1 MPQYLSDSPIETPD
15 DDRYGV
21 SGFAKSISKS
31 IINLRK
37 PVGTVIA
44 LNGAWGSGKSSIVN
58 LVRTEIAA
66 TQIEARTTEAEKLI
80 VTEFKCWWFRGEE
93 ALLLAFLQ
101 HMSGMLKDS
110 LGEKAANI
118 VAGVSRPLLQ
128 ATPTIGAVL
137 GAGTA
142 NPIWAAMGGGANIL
156 EKLLFKDDTVE
167 KAFAKLSTLLAD
179 TNKRFLVI
187 IDDIDR
193 LSPDEALA
201 IFRMVKSV
209 GHLPNI
215 TYLLVFD
222 RELAEATV
230 KLKYPSEGPHFLEK
244 IVQASFDVPTPN
256 QTDLNGAIL
265 ASIQEICGGVAE
277 RQWTR
282 MGNVFLDV
290 VSPYMTTPRHVARLA
305 GAISVTWPAVANNV
319 NLADF
324 IALETLRL
332 YEPSAFKNVRER
344 RNAVT
349 GIRTQGDR
357 DGRNEN
363 RFDPYLHG
371 IPAARHASVRV
382 ALQRLFPR
390 LETTGYG
397 THSLAGW
404 DVERRVCVPKH
415 FETYLRSMLSDETLP
430 MDEISELVRRA
441 GDVDFVKQKFLGA
454 AAKRRRNGTSFIPV
468 YFDEL
473 TSHVGEIARKDIEP
487 FLRALF
493 EVHGEIDLPEDEEK
507 GFGAF
512 ADTRLRV
519 HWLIR
524 RLTED
529 LSIEDRSTIY
539 LGAIRSASLEWLIE
553 FARSARSDYQPEGTS
568 EPTPPERC
576 LVTQET
582 VGPIVDLALTAMRAA
597 AADRRLLAVRGLI
610 YVLYA
615 WRRFDGSD
623 PTEVR
628 AWTDGLLKDDRAV
641 LTLMRAFTGRSY
653 GFSMGFGGM
662 GDRVS
667 TPRVNVFVS
676 DDMDILDAAAFRGA
690 LERMVAERRADA
702 ETLESVQSFLDAWDA
717 KRGEER
723 RRSGPRWP
731 SAEIT
736 FESG

>member
-1 MPQYLSDSPIETPD
+1 MPQYLSDSPIETSD

-21 SGFAKSISKS
+21 SGFAKSIAKS

-58 LVRTEIAA
+58 LIRTEIGAA
-66 TQIEARTTEAEKLI
+66 QTDARTPAAEKLV

-110 LGEKAANI
+110 LGDKAVSI

-142 NPIWAAMGGGANIL
+142 NPILSVIGGGAGLL
-156 EKLLFKDDTVE
+156 EKWFFKEDTVE
-167 KAFAKLSTLLAD
+167 KAFKKLSKLLAD

-187 IDDIDR
+187 IDDVDR

-222 RELAEATV
+222 RELAEAAV
-230 KLKYPSEGPHFLEK
+230 KVKYPSEGPHFLEK

-256 QTDLNGAIL
+256 QTDLNGAVL
-265 ASIQEICGGVAE
+265 ASIQEICGGFPE
-277 RQWTR
+277 SQRTR

-324 IALETLRL
+324 IALEALRL
-332 YEPSAFKNVRER
+332 YEPAVFKSIRER

-357 DGRNEN
+357 DGRNEA
-363 RFDPYLHG
+363 RFDPYLG
-371 IPAARHASVRV
+371 GVPTARHAAVKV

-390 LETTGYG
+390 LETTGSAG
-397 THSLAGW
+397 HSVAGW

-415 FETYLRSMLSDETLP
+415 FDTYLRSMLSDETLP

-441 GDVDFVKQKFLGA
+441 ADVDFVKQTFRDA
-454 AAKRRRNGTSFIPV
+454 ATKRRRNGTSFIPV

-473 TSHVGEIARKDIEP
+473 TSHVGEIARQNIEP

-493 EVHGEIDLPEDEEK
+493 EVHGEIDLPVDEKK
-507 GFGAF
+507 GFGAM
-512 ADTRLRV
+512 ADTRLRL
-519 HWLIR
+519 HWLMR

-529 LSIEDRSTIY
+529 LPIDERTAIY
-539 LGAIRSASLEWLIE
+539 QGAIRSASLAWLID
-553 FARSARSDYQPEGTS
+553 FARSARGDYEPEGTS
-568 EPTPPERC
+568 GRTPPEGC
-576 LVTQET
+576 LVTEEA
-582 VGPIVDLALTAMRAA
+582 VGPIVDLALTAMRSA
-597 AADRRLLAVRGLI
+597 AADRRLLALPKLI
-610 YVLYA
+610 YVLYS
-615 WRRFDGSD
+615 WRRFNGSD

-628 AWTDGLLKDDRAV
+628 AWTDGLLRDDHAV
-641 LTLMRAFTGRSY
+641 LSLMRAFTGNSY
-653 GFSMGFGGM
+653 SFSMGFGGM
-662 GDRVS
+662 GDRVA
-667 TPRVNVFVS
+667 TPHVNVHVS
-676 DDMDILDAAAFRGA
+676 DDMDIMDVAAFRAA
-690 LERMVAERRADA
+690 LERILAERRVDA
-702 ETLESVQSFLDAWDA
+702 ETLEAVRSFLEAWDR
-717 KRGEER
+717 KREEEAR
-723 RRSGPRWP
+723 RAGT
-731 SAEIT
+731 ALA
-736 FESG
+736 

>member
-1 MPQYLSDSPIETPD
+1 MSQYLSDSPIETSD

-21 SGFAKSISKS
+21 AGFAKSIAKS

-58 LVRTEIAA
+58 LIRSEIGAA
-66 TQIEARTTEAEKLI
+66 HADARTPEAEKLV

-101 HMSGMLKDS
+101 HMGGMLKDS
-110 LGEKAANI
+110 YGDKAKGI
-118 VAGVSRPLLQ
+118 VASVSRPLLQ

-137 GAGTA
+137 GAATA
-142 NPIWAAMGGGANIL
+142 NPILAALGGGAAML

-167 KAFAKLSTLLAD
+167 KAFAKLSKFLAD
-179 TNKRFLVI
+179 TTKRFLVI

-222 RELAEATV
+222 RELAEAAV
-230 KLKYPSEGPHFLEK
+230 KVKYPSEGPHFLEK

-256 QTDLNGAIL
+256 QTDLNGAVL
-265 ASIQEICGGVAE
+265 ASIQEICGSFPEAQ
-277 RQWTR
+277 RTR

-290 VSPYMTTPRHVARLA
+290 VSPYMTTPRHIARLA

-332 YEPSAFKNVRER
+332 YEPAVFKSLRER
-344 RNAVT
+344 RSAVT
-349 GIRTQGDR
+349 GIRAHGDR
-357 DGRNEN
+357 DGRNEA
-363 RFDPYLHG
+363 RFVPFLEG
-371 IPAARHASVRV
+371 VPAARHAAVKV

-397 THSLAGW
+397 RHSVAGW
-404 DVERRVCVPKH
+404 DVERRVCVSKH
-415 FETYLRSMLSDETLP
+415 FDTYLRSMLSDETLP
-430 MDEISELVRRA
+430 TDEISELVRRA
-441 GDVDFVKQKFLGA
+441 ADVEFVKHTFRGA
-454 AAKRRRNGTSFIPV
+454 ASKRRRNGTSFIPV

-473 TSHVGEIARKDIEP
+473 TSHVGEIARQNIEP

-493 EVHGEIDLPEDEEK
+493 EIHEEIDLSVDEER
-507 GFGAF
+507 GFGAM
-512 ADTRLRV
+512 ADTRLRL
-519 HWLIR
+519 HWLMR

-529 LSIEDRSTIY
+529 LPIDERTAIY
-539 LGAIRSASLEWLIE
+539 QSAIRTASLAWLIE
-553 FARSARSDYQPEGTS
+553 FARSARGDYEPEGTS
-568 EPTPPERC
+568 GRTPPEKC
-576 LVTQET
+576 LVTEEA
-582 VGPIVDLALTAMRAA
+582 VGPIVDVALTAIRSAV
-597 AADRRLLAVRGLI
+597 ADRSLLAVPKLI
-610 YVLYA
+610 SVLYS
-615 WRRFDGSD
+615 WRRFTGSN

-628 AWTDGLLKDDRAV
+628 AWTDGLLRDDQAV
-641 LTLMRAFTGRSY
+641 LTLMRAFTGSSY
-653 GFSMGFGGM
+653 SFSMGFGGM
-662 GDRVS
+662 SDRVS
-667 TPRVNVFVS
+667 TPHVNVYVS
-676 DDMDILDAAAFRGA
+676 DDMDIMDVAAFRTA
-690 LERMVAERRADA
+690 LERIPAEGRADA
-702 ETLESVQSFLDAWDA
+702 ETLEAVRSFLEAWDR
-717 KRGEER
+717 KREEEGR
-723 RRSGPRWP
+723 RDGAP
-731 SAEIT
+731 A
-736 FESG
+736 

>member
-1 MPQYLSDSPIETPD
+1 
-15 DDRYGV
+15 
-21 SGFAKSISKS
+21 
-31 IINLRK
+31 
-37 PVGTVIA
+37 
-44 LNGAWGSGKSSIVN
+44 LNGAWGSGKSSIIN
-58 LVRTEIAA
+58 LIRTEIAD
-66 TQIEARTTEAEKLI
+66 TRLDARRPDAEKLS

-128 ATPTIGAVL
+128 AMPTIGAVL
-137 GAGTA
+137 GAATA
-142 NPIWAAMGGGANIL
+142 NPTLPAIGSGASVL

-167 KAFAKLSTLLAD
+167 KAFAKLSKLLAD
-179 TNKRFLVI
+179 SNKRFLVI

-222 RELAEATV
+222 RELAEGMV

-265 ASIQEICGGVAE
+265 ASIQEICGGVTE
-277 RQWTR
+277 GQWTSR
-282 MGNVFLDV
+282 IGNVFHDV

-332 YEPSAFKNVRER
+332 YEPSVFKSVRER
-344 RNAVT
+344 RNEVT
-349 GIRTQGDR
+349 GIRARGDR
-357 DGRNEN
+357 DERRES
-363 RFDPYLHG
+363 RFDPYLQG
-371 IPAARHASVRV
+371 VPAARHASVKV

-390 LETTGYG
+390 LETTGYD

-430 MDEISELVRRA
+430 IDEIAELVRRA
-441 GDVDFVKQKFLGA
+441 GDVDFVKHKFRDA
-454 AAKRRRNGTSFIPV
+454 AAKHRRNGTSFIPV

-473 TSHVGEIARKDIEP
+473 TSHVGEIARQDIEP
-487 FLRALF
+487 FLGALF
-493 EVHGEIDLPEDEEK
+493 EVHGEIDLPEDEK
-507 GFGAF
+507 RGFGAM
-512 ADTRLRV
+512 ADTQLRL
-519 HWLIR
+519 HWLMR

-529 LSIEDRSTIY
+529 LSIDDRTTIY
-539 LGAIRSASLEWLIE
+539 LGAIRSASLAWLIE
-553 FARSARSDYQPEGTS
+553 FARSARSDYEPEGTS
-568 EPTPPERC
+568 RPTEPERC

-582 VGPIVDLALTAMRAA
+582 VGSIVDLALNAIRDA
-597 AADRRLLAVRGLI
+597 AADRRLLGLPKLVH
-610 YVLYA
+610 VLYA
-615 WRRFDGSD
+615 WRRFNGND
-623 PTEVR
+623 PTEIR
-628 AWTDGLLKDDRAV
+628 AWTEGLLKDDQAV
-641 LTLMRAFTGRSY
+641 LTLMRASTGTSY
-653 GFSMGFGGM
+653 GFSMGFDGM

-667 TPRVNVFVS
+667 TRSVNVFVS
-676 DDMDILDAAAFRGA
+676 DEMDILDAAAFRAA
-690 LERMVAERRADA
+690 LESIVAERRADA

-717 KRGEER
+717 QREEEKRGSGR
-723 RRSGPRWP
+723 RRPRG
-731 SAEIT
+731 AIT

>member
-1 MPQYLSDSPIETPD
+1 MPQYLSDSPIETRD
-15 DDRYGV
+15 DDQYGV

-58 LVRTEIAA
+58 LVRTEIGAA
-66 TQIEARTTEAEKLI
+66 QAEARTSLAEKLV

-110 LGEKAANI
+110 LGDKAAKI

-142 NPIWAAMGGGANIL
+142 NPIWAAVGNGANIL

-167 KAFAKLSTLLAD
+167 KAFAKLSKLLAE
-179 TNKRFLVI
+179 TNKRFLLI
-187 IDDIDR
+187 IDDVDR
-193 LSPDEALA
+193 LSPEEAFA

-222 RELAEATV
+222 RELAEAAV

-244 IVQASFDVPTPN
+244 IVQASFDVPAPN

-265 ASIQEICGGVAE
+265 ASIQEICGGVPE
-277 RQWTR
+277 SQRTR

-290 VSPYMTTPRHVARLA
+290 VSPYMMTPRHVARLA

-332 YEPSAFKNVRER
+332 YEPSVFKSIREQ

-349 GIRTQGDR
+349 GIRTQGDK
-357 DGRNEN
+357 DGRNEG
-363 RFDPYLHG
+363 RFDPYLHSV
-371 IPAARHASVRV
+371 PAARYAAVKV

-430 MDEISELVRRA
+430 RDDISELIQRA
-441 GDVDFVKQKFLGA
+441 GDVDFVKQKFRDA
-454 AAKRRRNGTSFIPV
+454 ASKRRRNGTSFIPV

-493 EVHGEIDLPEDEEK
+493 EVHGDIDLPEDEEK
-507 GFGAF
+507 GIGAM
-512 ADTRLRV
+512 ADTRLRL
-519 HWLIR
+519 HWLMQ

-529 LSIEDRSTIY
+529 LSVEDRTEIY
-539 LGAIRSASLEWLIE
+539 MGAMRSASLAWLID
-553 FARSARSDYQPEGTS
+553 FARSARGDYEPEGTS
-568 EPTPPERC
+568 APTPPEKC
-576 LVTQET
+576 LVTREPLARLSTLLWRGSEPERQT
-582 VGPIVDLALTAMRAA
+582 VACWPCPSSSTSFMLGAASTAA
-597 AADRRLLAVRGLI
+597 
-610 YVLYA
+610 
-615 WRRFDGSD
+615 
-623 PTEVR
+623 
-628 AWTDGLLKDDRAV
+628 
-641 LTLMRAFTGRSY
+641 
-653 GFSMGFGGM
+653 
-662 GDRVS
+662 
-667 TPRVNVFVS
+667 
-676 DDMDILDAAAFRGA
+676 IL
-690 LERMVAERRADA
+690 
-702 ETLESVQSFLDAWDA
+702 
-717 KRGEER
+717 
-723 RRSGPRWP
+723 RRSGPGP
-731 SAEIT
+731 TGS
-736 FESG
+736 

>member
-31 IINLRK
+31 IINLSK

-58 LVRTEIAA
+58 LIRTEIVA
-66 TQIEARTTEAEKLI
+66 TPIEARTPEAEKLI

-110 LGEKAANI
+110 LGDKAANI

-142 NPIWAAMGGGANIL
+142 NPIWAAVGGGANIL
-156 EKLLFKDDTVE
+156 EKLLFKDDTLE
-167 KAFAKLSTLLAD
+167 KAFAKLSKLLAE

-193 LSPDEALA
+193 LSPEEAMA

-222 RELAEATV
+222 RELAEAAV

-244 IVQASFDVPTPN
+244 IVQASFDVPVPN

-265 ASIQEICGGVAE
+265 SSIQEICGGVSE
-277 RQWTR
+277 SQRTR

-290 VSPYMTTPRHVARLA
+290 VSPYMMTPRHVARLA
-305 GAISVTWPAVANNV
+305 GAISVTWPAVGNNV

-332 YEPSAFKNVRER
+332 YEPSVFKSIRER
-344 RNAVT
+344 RNLVT
-349 GIRTQGDR
+349 GIRTKGDG
-357 DGRNEN
+357 DGRSEA

-371 IPAARHASVRV
+371 VPAARHASVKV

-404 DVERRVCVPKH
+404 DVERRLCVPKH
-415 FETYLRSMLSDETLP
+415 FDTYLRSMLSDETLP
-430 MDEISELVRRA
+430 IDEISELVRRA
-441 GDVDFVKQKFLGA
+441 ADIDFVKQTFRDA
-454 AAKRRRNGTSFIPV
+454 ATKRRRNGTSFIPV

-473 TSHVGEIARKDIEP
+473 TSHVGEIARQDIEP

-507 GFGAF
+507 GFGAM
-512 ADTRLRV
+512 ADTRLRL
-519 HWLIR
+519 HWLMR

-529 LSIEDRSTIY
+529 LSIEDRTVIY
-539 LGAIRSASLEWLIE
+539 LGAIRSASLAWLID
-553 FARSARSDYQPEGTS
+553 FARSARSDYEPEGNS
-568 EPTPPERC
+568 APTEPERC
-576 LVTQET
+576 LVTRET
-582 VGPIVDLALTAMRAA
+582 VGTIVDLALNAMREA
-597 AADRRLLAVRGLI
+597 AADGRLLGVPKLI
-610 YVLYA
+610 YVLYT
-615 WRRFDGSD
+615 WRRFSGND

-628 AWTDGLLKDDRAV
+628 AWTDGLLKDDQAV
-641 LTLMRAFTGRSY
+641 LTLMQAFTGKSY

-662 GDRVS
+662 ADRVS

-676 DDMDILDAAAFRGA
+676 DDTDILDVAAFRAA
-690 LERMVAERRADA
+690 LERIVTERRADA
-702 ETLESVQSFLDAWDA
+702 ETLEAVRSFLDAWDA
-717 KRGEER
+717 KLEEER
-723 RRSGPRWP
+723 RRSGLRLP
-731 SAEIT
+731 SA
-736 FESG
+736 